1 MMMTMMMMMML
12 CETIASH
19 WRRSDGDWKRIFF
32 WHWWTP
38 SCPLVVFLRFWHCL
52 QMSRLTYLLFTG
64 ELSQSK
70 L

>member
-38 SCPLVVFLRFWHCL
+38 SCPL
-52 QMSRLTYLLFTG
+52 
-64 ELSQSK
+64 
-70 L
+70 